1 MEWHQLVP
9 IIFEEK
15 FKPNYRVYINGKY
28 IYKAE
33 KRL

>member
-1 MEWHQLVP
+1 MAPFV

-15 FKPNYRVYINGKY
+15 FKLNYMVYINGKY